1 MQKLTKQQQKVL
13 KFMVQSTKQNGYQP
27 TVREIQQHI
36 GAASPNGAYC
46 HLRALVRKGW
56 IKQNIGSR
64 AWGISQYLK

>member
-1 MQKLTKQQQKVL
+1 MQKLTKQQQRVL
-13 KFMVQSTKQNGYQP
+13 NFMVQSTKKNGYQP
-27 TVREIQQHI
+27 TVREIQHHI
-36 GAASPNGAYC
+36 KASSPNGAYC